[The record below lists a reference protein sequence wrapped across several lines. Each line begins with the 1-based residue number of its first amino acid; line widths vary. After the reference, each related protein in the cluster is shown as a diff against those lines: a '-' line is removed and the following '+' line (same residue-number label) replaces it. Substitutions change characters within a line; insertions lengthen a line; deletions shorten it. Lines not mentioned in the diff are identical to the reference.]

1 MYVSAALII
10 HLDLC
15 LLPSSAYTAQ
25 LTRTARHRS
34 EVSKLKLTTRV
45 VSEPKRLM
53 HEIESRDQQRWQE
66 LYSAP
71 APDRAR
77 LAALHA
83 RLQSVRSTA
92 SSLSAS
98 SLNFAAASAAGANDA
113 AGGKRAAPD
122 AAAARTASPQR
133 RGLGAGIGITG
144 LGGAP
149 PTPPRIDPSGGMT
162 EGALARVRGGE
173 LRTEREQGTANA
185 ILGGR
190 RKRPALSAAT
200 TVSTGATAAG
210 AGAAAATSGLSDP
223 MDGVDATDSA
233 AADATLLKPR
243 HKRITLADLVFFMQT
258 DRRTS
263 KSDLLYKTMLKYGL

>member
-1 MYVSAALII
+1 MTC
-10 HLDLC
+10 HLS
-15 LLPSSAYTAQ
+15 PHSRMHTTQ

-34 EVSKLKLTTRV
+34 EVSKLKLVTRV

-83 RLQSVRSTA
+83 RLQAVRSTA

-98 SLNFAAASAAGANDA
+98 SSNLAASAAAGATDA
-113 AGGKRAAPD
+113 TGKRSAPD
-122 AAAARTASPQR
+122 ASAAARTASPQR
-133 RGLGAGIGITG
+133 RGLGAG
-144 LGGAP
+144 LGVAP

-162 EGALARVRGGE
+162 EGALARVRGSE

-190 RKRPALSAAT
+190 RKRPAPSSVATAA
-200 TVSTGATAAG
+200 STGAATSTN
-210 AGAAAATSGLSDP
+210 AAATASVTSDP
-223 MDGVDATDSA
+223 MDAVDSSDSAAAAA